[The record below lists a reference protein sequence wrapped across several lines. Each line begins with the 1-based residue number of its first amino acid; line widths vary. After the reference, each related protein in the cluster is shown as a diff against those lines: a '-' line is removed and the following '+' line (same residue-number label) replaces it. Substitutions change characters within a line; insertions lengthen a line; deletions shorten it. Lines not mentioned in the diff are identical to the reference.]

1 MIPDAVIDEIRSR
14 VDIVAVIGRHMELK
28 KSGRTWKGCCVFH
41 GERTASFHVYPEDR
55 HFKCYGC
62 GEYGDVF
69 KFLQKLQGREFPEI
83 VRALASEVGVDI
95 PEREEDSAEQRRRR
109 QERAEVLA
117 ACAAAARYFAA
128 RLASAHGEPGRAY
141 LASRGLTDETVQRFR
156 LGLASTAWDDLTA
169 RLAPKGVAE
178 GALEK
183 AGLVAHRDGGGRYDR
198 FRARLMV
205 PIAGLD
211 GEVIG
216 FGGRV
221 LPGASDK
228 LAKYINSP
236 ESVLYKKSKVLYGID
251 LAREHIRRTRQAIL
265 VEGYFDVIGLHQAGV
280 KNAVAVCGTALTPE
294 HVDLLKRCD
303 CREVVLLFDGDPAGQ
318 AAPARAA
325 QALLPSGVTGKV
337 ALLPTDGGKVD
348 PDEFARSRGASA
360 LEALVA
366 AAPPLTEFLLE
377 RAVRAHCGDAPASAP
392 MESKLAAFRELKPFL
407 ALVPA
412 GLART
417 FFEERVAKRLDVA
430 PAALA
435 AEVDAAPATGEPP
448 PRPRHLT
455 PPEPAPAPPPRPA
468 GSRRALW
475 GPAVDALG
483 LLASF
488 PQLADL
494 AREELLPALFEGGP
508 LEPLVRDLL
517 DGAVPAEALP
527 ERLAP
532 HLDEQAVAHVRD
544 LLGPARP
551 ATEAAERALRQAIL
565 RARLAALEQEHDR
578 LTAAVTRAGTP
589 APEELASQQIATWRR
604 LAGLKKRLQGLE
616 RG

>member
-280 KNAVAVCGTALTPE
+280 KNALAVCGTALTPE

-366 AAPPLTEFLLE
+366 AAPPLTEFLL
-377 RAVRAHCGDAPASAP
+377 
-392 MESKLAAFRELKPFL
+392 
-407 ALVPA
+407 
-412 GLART
+412 
-417 FFEERVAKRLDVA
+417 
-430 PAALA
+430 
-435 AEVDAAPATGEPP
+435 
-448 PRPRHLT
+448 
-455 PPEPAPAPPPRPA
+455 
-468 GSRRALW
+468 
-475 GPAVDALG
+475 
-483 LLASF
+483 
-488 PQLADL
+488 
-494 AREELLPALFEGGP
+494 
-508 LEPLVRDLL
+508 
-517 DGAVPAEALP
+517 
-527 ERLAP
+527 
-532 HLDEQAVAHVRD
+532 
-544 LLGPARP
+544 
-551 ATEAAERALRQAIL
+551 
-565 RARLAALEQEHDR
+565 
-578 LTAAVTRAGTP
+578 
-589 APEELASQQIATWRR
+589 
-604 LAGLKKRLQGLE
+604 
-616 RG
+616 

>member
-109 QERAEVLA
+109 QERAEVLS

-183 AGLVAHRDGGGRYDR
+183 AGLVAHREGGGRYDR
-198 FRARLMV
+198 FRARLMI

-211 GEVIG
+211 GEAIG

-435 AEVDAAPATGEPP
+435 AEVDATPATGEPP

-455 PPEPAPAPPPRPA
+455 PPEPAPAPAARPA

-532 HLDEQAVAHVRD
+532 HLDEKAVAHVRD

>member
-1 MIPDAVIDEIRSR
+1 MIPEAVIDDIRGR

-28 KSGRTWKGCCVFH
+28 RSGRTWKGCCVFH
-41 GERTASFHVYPEDR
+41 GERTPSFHVYPEDR

-69 KFLQKLQGREFPEI
+69 KFLQKLQGKEFPEV
-83 VRALASEVGVDI
+83 VRALASEVGIEI

-128 RLASAHGEPGRAY
+128 RLASPHGASGRAY
-141 LASRGLTDETVQRFR
+141 LASRGLSDETVQQFR
-156 LGLASTAWDDLTA
+156 LGLASNAWDDLTA
-169 RLAPKGVAE
+169 RLAAKDVGEA
-178 GALEK
+178 ALEK
-183 AGLVAHRDGGGRYDR
+183 AGLVALRDGGGRYDR
-198 FRARLMV
+198 FRGRLMV

-221 LPGASDK
+221 LPGAPDK

-236 ESVLYKKSKVLYGID
+236 ESILYKKSKVLYGID
-251 LAREHIRRTRQAIL
+251 LAREHIRRTRQVVL
-265 VEGYFDVIGLHQAGV
+265 VEGYFDVIGLHQAGL

-294 HVDLLKRCD
+294 HVDLLRRCD

-325 QALLPSGVTGKV
+325 QALLPSGLTGKV
-337 ALLPTDGGKVD
+337 ALLPAEGGKVD
-348 PDEFARSRGASA
+348 PDEFARSRGLAA

-377 RAVRAHCGDAPASAP
+377 RAVRAHCGAAPAAAP

-407 ALVPA
+407 GLVPA

-417 FFEERVAKRLDVA
+417 FFEERVAKRLDVS

-435 AEVDAAPATGEPP
+435 AELDAAPAPGEPP
-448 PRPRHLT
+448 ARPRHLI
-455 PPEPAPAPPPRPA
+455 P
-468 GSRRALW
+468 
-475 GPAVDALG
+475 
-483 LLASF
+483 
-488 PQLADL
+488 
-494 AREELLPALFEGGP
+494 
-508 LEPLVRDLL
+508 
-517 DGAVPAEALP
+517 
-527 ERLAP
+527 
-532 HLDEQAVAHVRD
+532 
-544 LLGPARP
+544 
-551 ATEAAERALRQAIL
+551 
-565 RARLAALEQEHDR
+565 
-578 LTAAVTRAGTP
+578 
-589 APEELASQQIATWRR
+589 
-604 LAGLKKRLQGLE
+604 
-616 RG
+616 